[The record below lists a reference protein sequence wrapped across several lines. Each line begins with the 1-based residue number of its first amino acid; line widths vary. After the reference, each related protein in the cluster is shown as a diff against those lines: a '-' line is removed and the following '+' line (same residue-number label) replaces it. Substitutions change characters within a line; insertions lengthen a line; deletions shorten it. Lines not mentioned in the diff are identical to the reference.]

1 MQPNS
6 SQPTSLDDIALFVAV
21 ARHKSFTRGADALDM
36 PASTL
41 SRRISQLERTIGVR
55 LLKRS
60 TRRVEL
66 TEAGAVYFE
75 RCQHIVDEARIA
87 HEQLI
92 EAACQPKGRLRI
104 SMPASFALMFLPAAI
119 LEFTQLY
126 PDIECEYDLG
136 IRPLDLLVEPVD
148 ILIRIGNVPDSGLV
162 AHRLGNI
169 RLGLYA
175 SVQYLASH
183 GIPTTPADLSRHE
196 CLRTSASRE
205 DSVWQLY
212 NGTTMQE
219 VQVKGRMALNN
230 VIMLSRMASL
240 GAGIVPLSLND
251 LAHRGEAEPL
261 TRILP
266 DWEFAPIPLLALFP
280 SRLLPVR
287 TRAFVDFLSK
297 KVEQSNKGDLPA
309 VC

>member
-1 MQPNS
+1 MQS
-6 SQPTSLDDIALFVAV
+6 KSTSLDDIALFVAV
-21 ARHKSFTRGADALDM
+21 ARHKSFTHGADALDM

-41 SRRISQLERTIGVR
+41 SRRISLLERAIGVR

-92 EAACQPKGRLRI
+92 EAVSQPKGRLRI
-104 SMPASFALMFLPAAI
+104 SMPSSFALMFLPAAM
-119 LEFTQLY
+119 LEFTQRY

-148 ILIRIGNVPDSGLV
+148 ILIRIGNAPDSGLV
-162 AHRLGNI
+162 AHQMGSI

-175 SVQYLASH
+175 STQYLASH
-183 GIPTTPADLSRHE
+183 GTPTTPAELVHHE
-196 CLRTSASRE
+196 CLRTSTSRE
-205 DSVWQLY
+205 DSLWKLY
-212 NGTTMQE
+212 NGEVMHE
-219 VQVKGRMALNN
+219 VQVRGRMALNN
-230 VIMLSRMASL
+230 VIMLSRMAGL

-251 LAHRGEAEPL
+251 LAHLGRVEPL

-266 DWEFAPIPLLALFP
+266 DWQFAPIPLMALFS
-280 SRLLPVR
+280 SRLLPAR
-287 TRAFVDFLSK
+287 TRAFIDFLSSK
-297 KVEQSNKGDLPA
+297 FEEGSK
-309 VC
+309 